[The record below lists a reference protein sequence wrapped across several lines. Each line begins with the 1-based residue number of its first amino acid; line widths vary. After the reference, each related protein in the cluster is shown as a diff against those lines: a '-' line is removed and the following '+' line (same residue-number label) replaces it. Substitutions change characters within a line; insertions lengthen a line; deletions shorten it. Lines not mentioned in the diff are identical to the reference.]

1 MEPAD
6 GIKRF
11 GFSRW
16 YERQLIEGHAWFVS
30 GVLCLVAIAA
40 CVEEVGQRG
49 SALSMAAYALLGFAA
64 VAIGVYAVIR
74 YGQIL
79 AQAEAIGERA
89 TCQGCGAYARFKLVS
104 PFKARCRRCDS
115 EWRLID

>member
-40 CVEEVGQRG
+40 CFEEVGQRG
-49 SALSMAAYALLGFAA
+49 SALTVAAYAVLGLAA
-64 VAIGVYAVIR
+64 VAIGVYAVTR

-79 AQAEAIGERA
+79 TQAETIGERA
-89 TCQGCGAYARFKLVS
+89 TCRSCGAYARFRLVS
-104 PFKARCRRCDS
+104 PSQVRCRRCDS
-115 EWRLID
+115 EWQLID